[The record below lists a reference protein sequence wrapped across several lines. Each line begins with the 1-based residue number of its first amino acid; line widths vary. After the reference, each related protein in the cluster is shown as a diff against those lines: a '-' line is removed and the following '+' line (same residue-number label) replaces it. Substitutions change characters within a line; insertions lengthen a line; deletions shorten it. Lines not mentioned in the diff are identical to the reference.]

1 MNVLKDNQF
10 FTNVSATSTSSAC
23 IVPNNVSTL
32 VLEITESSTPTFTL
46 SVEGVINSSNTAY
59 TTLSAVKMST
69 TDVISSITSTGIYIV
84 PIDGMSN
91 IKLNLTA
98 ISGGSISAYGKL
110 GD

>member
-10 FTNVSATSTSSAC
+10 FTNIGTISTSSAC
-23 IVPNNVSTL
+23 VVPNNVSTL

-46 SVEGVINSSNTAY
+46 SVEGIVNSSNTTY

-69 TDVISSITSTGIYIV
+69 NEVVTSISAVGIYVIPV
-84 PIDGMSN
+84 DGMSN

-110 GD
+110 GE